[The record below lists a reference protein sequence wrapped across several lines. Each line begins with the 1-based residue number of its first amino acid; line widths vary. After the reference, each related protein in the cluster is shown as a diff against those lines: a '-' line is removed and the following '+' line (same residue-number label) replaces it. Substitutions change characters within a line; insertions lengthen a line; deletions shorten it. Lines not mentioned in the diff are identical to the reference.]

1 MSERLARRFGSAVM
15 AGGAMERRVEQRG
28 QETHV
33 EHACRERYEPD
44 DAEDPTGA
52 PAEENSGPDQSQ
64 TGCDTN
70 EPPSTA
76 SHEVNELHLDLRS
89 VKST

>member
-1 MSERLARRFGSAVM
+1 MSERLARCFGSAVM

-52 PAEENSGPDQSQ
+52 PADENSGADQSQ
-64 TGCDTN
+64 TGRDTN
-70 EPPSTA
+70 DPSGSA
-76 SHEVNELHLDLRS
+76 SHEINEFHLDLRF
-89 VKST
+89 VDT